1 MSGGRGRGERS
12 DREGVWGMEV
22 EVAISAAHSSTSLVV
37 PCSSPSF
44 PLRHLCTLQYRKT
57 GLGFSQKST
66 GSLSLSSQVSH
77 ETQSA
82 IKATE
87 LFHVTSSSRVRKQ
100 R

>member
-1 MSGGRGRGERS
+1 MSGGGGRGERS
-12 DREGVWGMEV
+12 DRECVWGMEV
-22 EVAISAAHSSTSLVV
+22 EVAISADSSTSLVV

-57 GLGFSQKST
+57 GLGFLQKST